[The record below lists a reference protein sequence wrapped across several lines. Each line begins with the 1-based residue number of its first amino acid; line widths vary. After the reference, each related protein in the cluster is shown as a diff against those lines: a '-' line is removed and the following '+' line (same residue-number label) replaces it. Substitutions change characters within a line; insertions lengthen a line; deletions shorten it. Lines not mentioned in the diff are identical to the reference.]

1 MSELEFEGVC
11 NIGEKETPHY
21 SIGEPDPVGYLTFD
35 VLDGAKVL
43 AVGGNRLDI
52 EKKGRKDR
60 VYVGMTNDTL
70 YLSRFQTGINVL
82 GVLGFE
88 EHKIEKDPFSWLV
101 GQTVEITDK
110 DYLDLG
116 GRKNDLPGLL
126 TIKSSDGFCYQL
138 VEDDGEVLVYRD
150 CLRG

>member
-1 MSELEFEGVC
+1 MSELEFEWVYGKD
-11 NIGEKETPHY
+11 IPHY

-60 VYVGMTNDTL
+60 VFVGMTNDTL

-82 GVLGFE
+82 GADTE
-88 EHKIEKDPFSWLV
+88 DDPFSGLV

-110 DYLDLG
+110 RYIDPEVDEG
-116 GRKNDLPGLL
+116 KDLPGLL
-126 TIKSSDGFCYQL
+126 TIKSSDGSCYQL
-138 VEDDGEVLVYRD
+138 VEDDGDVMVYRD
-150 CLRG
+150 CLRL

>member
-1 MSELEFEGVC
+1 V
-11 NIGEKETPHY
+11 IPHY

-43 AVGGNRLDI
+43 LAEGNMLDF

-60 VYVGMTNDTL
+60 VYVGMTNDVL
-70 YLSRFQTGINVL
+70 YLSRFQTGIHVL
-82 GVLGFE
+82 GADTE
-88 EHKIEKDPFSWLV
+88 DDPLSGLV
-101 GQTVEITDK
+101 GQTVDIADK
-110 DYLDLG
+110 KYIDLG
-116 GRKNDLPGLL
+116 GVGKDLPALL

>member
-1 MSELEFEGVC
+1 MSELEFEGVS
-11 NIGEKETPHY
+11 GEKGIPHY

-60 VYVGMTNDTL
+60 VYVGMTNDVL

-82 GVLGFE
+82 GFLVFE
-88 EHKIEKDPFSWLV
+88 NYKKENDPFSGLV

-110 DYLDLG
+110 NYIDLA
-116 GRKNDLPGLL
+116 GRQNDLPALL

-138 VEDDGEVLVYRD
+138 VEDDGEVMVYRD

>member
-1 MSELEFEGVC
+1 MSELEFERAS
-11 NIGEKETPHY
+11 GEKEIPHY

-60 VYVGMTNDTL
+60 VFVGMTNDTL

-82 GVLGFE
+82 GADTE
-88 EHKIEKDPFSWLV
+88 DDPFSGLV
-101 GQTVEITDK
+101 GQTVEIGDK
-110 DYLDLG
+110 KYIDLG
-116 GRKNDLPGLL
+116 GRDKDLPGLL
-126 TIKSSDGFCYQL
+126 TIKSSDGSCYQL
-138 VEDDGEVLVYRD
+138 VEDDGDVMVYRD
-150 CLRG
+150 C

>member
-1 MSELEFEGVC
+1 MSELEFERVC
-11 NIGEKETPHY
+11 GKDIPHY

-60 VYVGMTNDTL
+60 VFVGMTNDTL

-82 GVLGFE
+82 GADTE
-88 EHKIEKDPFSWLV
+88 DDPFSGLV
-101 GQTVEITDK
+101 GQTVEITGKRYIDPEVDEGK
-110 DYLDLG
+110 
-116 GRKNDLPGLL
+116 DLPGLL
-126 TIKSSDGFCYQL
+126 TIKSSDGCCYQL
-138 VEDDGEVLVYRD
+138 VEDDGDVMVHSD
-150 CLRG
+150 CLRL